1 MADGRPVRIAFYDAY
16 ASLDGSGM
24 MLREIVR
31 HLDRE
36 RFDPLALLP
45 REGPLQGALAGEGC
59 PVEVLAPQPPLDAYG
74 RLLGAG
80 VTEKLRGLGALRRYW
95 GEVAGWLRGR
105 EVRLLHCNQTRA
117 AVQAGPG
124 ARRAGVPV
132 VWNVRIRE
140 TLPWYVVRVAER
152 CADRIV
158 PLTQDCFEGVP
169 GAAERCADRIVP
181 LTQDCFEGVPGAPRR
196 ARKSVVIPNAVDLTR
211 FHPETDGSRARA
223 GLGIPP
229 DAPMLLSVGVLVP
242 RKGFET
248 LVGAMPA
255 ILREHPGTR
264 LLIAGGPPAGGSVD
278 HGRELERLADD
289 LGVGDAVRLLGR
301 RDDVPELLAASD
313 IFVLASRQEGQPGA
327 VLEAMATARPV
338 VVTPAAAAGV
348 ENGRTGVI
356 VPEDDPEALGRA
368 VLGLLADR
376 ARAGEL
382 GRAARRQVERHH
394 DVRAM
399 VRAYERVYLD
409 VLGEAR

>member
-1 MADGRPVRIAFYDAY
+1 MAEGRPARIAFYDAY

-45 REGPLQGALAGEGC
+45 REGPLQGALAAEGC
-59 PVEVLAPQPPLDAYG
+59 PVAVLAPEPPLDAYG
-74 RLLGAG
+74 RRLLGAG
-80 VTEKLRGLGALRRYW
+80 VAGKLRGLRALRRYW
-95 GEVAGWLRGR
+95 GEVADWLRGR

-132 VWNVRIRE
+132 VWNVRIQE
-140 TLPWYVVRVAER
+140 TLPWYVVLIADR

-158 PLTQDCFEGVP
+158 PLTEDCFEGVP
-169 GAAERCADRIVP
+169 GAA
-181 LTQDCFEGVPGAPRR
+181 RR
-196 ARKSVVIPNAVDLTR
+196 ARKSVVIPNAVDLAR
-211 FHPETDGSRARA
+211 FDPETDGSRVRA
-223 GLGIPP
+223 ELGISRG
-229 DAPMLLSVGVLVP
+229 APVLLSVGVLVA
-242 RKGFET
+242 RKGFDT

-255 ILREHPGTR
+255 ILREHPGAR
-264 LLIAGGPPAGGSVD
+264 LLIAGGPPAAGSVD
-278 HGRELERLADD
+278 HGRELERLAAD
-289 LGVGDAVRLLGR
+289 LGVGDAVTLLGR
-301 RDDVPELLAASD
+301 RDDVPELLAACD
-313 IFVLASRQEGQPGA
+313 IFLLASRHEGQPGA

-348 ENGRTGVI
+348 EDGSTGVI
-356 VPEDDPEALGRA
+356 VPEADAEARGRA
-368 VLGLLADR
+368 VRGRLADR
-376 ARAGEL
+376 ARAGER

-399 VRAYERVYLD
+399 VRTYERVYLD
-409 VLGEAR
+409 LLGEAR